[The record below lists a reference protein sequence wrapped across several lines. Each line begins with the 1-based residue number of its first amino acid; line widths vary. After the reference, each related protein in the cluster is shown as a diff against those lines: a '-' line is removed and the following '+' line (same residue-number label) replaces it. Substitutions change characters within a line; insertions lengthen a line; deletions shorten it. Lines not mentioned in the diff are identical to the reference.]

1 MSVKRWLRMALIV
14 LVIAGLLL
22 GLLRVLT
29 MEQETSAP
37 SPVSAANNL
46 AGPLVMQKSELFKQR
61 DRMQREYTERIQG
74 MGTAT
79 LLFTQP
85 DAVFMDIVF
94 PMMEKNGLAGMVAF
108 GLDRHPGTEGCIT
121 LAQWRKLE
129 AAGWEICLLW
139 DGKTRLPLWM
149 EQMNQIMAAYGL
161 GTSLSVYV
169 PEGVFTKDLLI
180 QAREMNLKALVHH
193 GEDEDE
199 SIQQTTI
206 HANDVWTPT
215 SVSWHLDDTSNKV
228 ESITTAGGSIVLE
241 VKNEIMWEGGYRR
254 LFQNM
259 LEKLMAWQAADELRV
274 TTINQAI
281 AYRQGVLQGS
291 SALEEEMRSHLD
303 ALDLQIDAI
312 DEQLDLLY
320 QPTAE

>member
-1 MSVKRWLRMALIV
+1 MSDKRWLRMALSL

-29 MEQETSAP
+29 LEQKSTVPAP
-37 SPVSAANNL
+37 ASAATNL
-46 AGPLVMQKSELFKQR
+46 SGPLVMQKSELYKQR
-61 DRMQREYTERIQG
+61 DRLQREYTERIQG

-94 PMMEKNGLAGMVAF
+94 PLMEKNGLVGMVAF

-139 DGKTRLPLWM
+139 DGKTRLPIWM
-149 EQMNQIMAAYGL
+149 EQMNQYLAAYGME
-161 GTSLSVYV
+161 TSLSVYV
-169 PEGVFTKDLLI
+169 PEGVFNTDLLI
-180 QAREMNLKALVHH
+180 QAREMNLKALIHH
-193 GEDEDE
+193 GEDKNAGQHQA
-199 SIQQTTI
+199 SIHT
-206 HANDVWTPT
+206 NDVWTPI
-215 SVSWHLDDTSNKV
+215 SVAWYLDDTSNKV
-228 ESITTAGGSIVLE
+228 EGIIADSGSIVLE
-241 VKNEIMWEGGYRR
+241 VKNEILWEGGYRR
-254 LFQNM
+254 LFQSM
-259 LEKLMAWQAADELRV
+259 LEKLVNWQSNDALRV

-291 SALEEEMRSHLD
+291 SALEDEMRRHLES
-303 ALDLQIDAI
+303 LDLQIDAI
-312 DEQLDLLY
+312 DEQLNLLY
-320 QPTAE
+320 QPSVE